1 MSRYVQV
8 GTPERIQQ
16 ALKSAKGEIRV
27 GPELGSLCLKAELP
41 WTLVCKALGVT
52 RPTIYRWVFGESRIS
67 GEANRRNVAK
77 LIRLIQHGLQ
87 QKILPAEKPADGLR
101 KTMAALRQPLD

>member
-1 MSRYVQV
+1 MSSVQV
-8 GTPERIQQ
+8 GTPERIQR
-16 ALKSAKGEIRV
+16 ALKSAKGEVRV
-27 GPELGSLCLKAELP
+27 GPELGLLCIKAELP

-87 QKILPAEKPADGLR
+87 QQFLPSSDPKDGIR
-101 KTMAALRQPLD
+101 KTMASLKQPLD